1 MYNEFYDLLRSIIF
15 NGQMTTH
22 TELVTT
28 FLATLAT
35 IAVVVF
41 PFALVWGCV
50 RRWF

>member
-1 MYNEFYDLLRSIIF
+1 MYQEFYELLERIIF
-15 NGQMTTH
+15 SQQMTTH
-22 TELVTT
+22 TELVCT